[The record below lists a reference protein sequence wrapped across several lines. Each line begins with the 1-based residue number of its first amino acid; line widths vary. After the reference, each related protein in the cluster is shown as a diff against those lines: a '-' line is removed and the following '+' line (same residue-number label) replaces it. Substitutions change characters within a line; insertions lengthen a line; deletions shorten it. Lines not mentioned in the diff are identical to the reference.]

1 MKWQTADV
9 IEYGILKDNAK
20 ANRNKMTEA
29 EATFW
34 SVAKSSGLGQ
44 KCRRQ
49 YVIGPYIVDFF
60 FRSSLLIVELD
71 GKYHFT
77 KQQQEADAIRQTWL
91 EQQGY
96 KVLRFTNEAILF
108 DTAKTIATIKRHLQ
122 TILPPF
128 SPRPSPFKGDKRGSP
143 KSTLTNHLKPFTSQ
157 VLPL

>member
-44 KCRRQ
+44 KCGRQ

-96 KVLRFTNEAILF
+96 KVLRFTNEAMLF
-108 DTAKTIATIKRHLQ
+108 DTAKTIATIKRHL
-122 TILPPF
+122 
-128 SPRPSPFKGDKRGSP
+128 
-143 KSTLTNHLKPFTSQ
+143 
-157 VLPL
+157 

>member
-60 FRSSLLIVELD
+60 FRSSLLIVELG

-91 EQQGY
+91 EQQEY

-108 DTAKTIATIKRHLQ
+108 DTAKTIATIKRHL
-122 TILPPF
+122 
-128 SPRPSPFKGDKRGSP
+128 
-143 KSTLTNHLKPFTSQ
+143 
-157 VLPL
+157 

>member
-20 ANRNKMTEA
+20 ANHNKMTEA

-77 KQQQEADAIRQTWL
+77 KQQQEADALRQTWL

-108 DTAKTIATIKRHLQ
+108 DTAKTIATIKRYLQ
-122 TILPPF
+122 TI
-128 SPRPSPFKGDKRGSP
+128 
-143 KSTLTNHLKPFTSQ
+143 
-157 VLPL
+157 